1 VIAVIV
7 GGGMA
12 SLAYAI
18 LTRPRVF
25 HLSEFFVDRSLP
37 QGGGHNVVNV
47 ILVDFRGFDTFG
59 EITVVGVVALTVYA
73 LLRRFRP
80 ATESITV
87 PRAQR
92 EDAEHRQ
99 ALPDP
104 DQKLPSGYMM
114 IPAVLVRLLIP
125 MAAMVSLFFLLRGHN
140 APGGGFVGG
149 LVMATA
155 VIAQYMIGGTI
166 WVESRTRIHPQYWIA
181 IGLLAAGCA
190 GVGAWLASRTFLTA
204 ISGHVHLP
212 LIGDVHLSTALLFD
226 LGVYMLV
233 IGATVLML
241 VAIAHQ
247 SLRSH
252 RRPLAVAAAT
262 DVRVDSAAAVAA
274 EGGS

>member
-1 VIAVIV
+1 APDTIADYFLDKAYSE
-7 GGGMA
+7 GGG
-12 SLAYAI
+12 
-18 LTRPRVF
+18 R
-25 HLSEFFVDRSLP
+25 
-37 QGGGHNVVNV
+37 NVVNV
-47 ILVDFRGFDTFG
+47 ILVDFRGFDTLG
-59 EITVVGVVALTVYA
+59 EITVVAIVALTVYA

-80 ATESITV
+80 AQESIGV

-92 EDAEHRQ
+92 EDAARALQ

-104 DQKLPSGYMM
+104 QQMLPEGYLK
-114 IPAVLVRLLIP
+114 IPAVIVRLLLP
-125 MAAMVSLFFLLRGHN
+125 MAVLVSLFFLLRGHN

-155 VIAQYMIGGTI
+155 VIAQYMIAGTL
-166 WVESRTRIHPQYWIA
+166 WVESRTRIHPQYWMA
-181 IGLLAAGCA
+181 TGLLAAAIA
-190 GVGAWLASRTFLTA
+190 GMGAWLASRTFLTA

-212 LIGDVHLSTALLFD
+212 VIGDVHLSSVLLFD

-252 RRPLAVAAAT
+252 RKPHAVADATEVRVEAAT
-262 DVRVDSAAAVAA
+262 
-274 EGGS
+274 EGGASN